1 MAIKSRPGFQMN
13 VERTARSTEKK
24 SVFLDIKPGETKRL
38 RFTPTSNE
46 DGSLFFV
53 SGQHFKLKDEGQA
66 RAFACLSVHGEEGQ
80 ECPGCLL
87 IERSV
92 EVFSEDIS
100 KKYKNDHGLSYRWHA
115 QVVPLPKDGE
125 DKPTQSYVIGLS
137 KMTADDVS
145 KIAKMEADNRQPLL
159 TDPDQ
164 GQVIQIA
171 RNNATGFGTRY
182 KTLPTGLRVSLDT
195 LLPTWEEKFLD
206 TAKAINLRV
215 VTEEKFYKAIQ
226 ETVGVGVFAQLFPNV
241 KL

>member
-13 VERTARSTEKK
+13 VERTTRSTEKRT
-24 SVFLDIKPGETKRL
+24 VFLDIKPGETKRL

-53 SGQHFKLKDEGQA
+53 SAQHFKLKDEGQP
-66 RAFACLSVHGEEGQ
+66 RAFACLNVHGTEDQ
-80 ECPGCLL
+80 NCPGCLM
-87 IERSV
+87 IERAV
-92 EVFSEDIS
+92 DVFSEEIV
-100 KKYKNDHGLSYRWHA
+100 KKLKNDHGVSYRWHA
-115 QVVPLPKDGE
+115 QVVPLPREGE
-125 DKPTQSYVIGLS
+125 DKPEQTFVIGLS

-145 KIAKMEADNRQPLL
+145 KIGKMESDNRMPNL
-159 TDPDQ
+159 TDVEE
-164 GQVIQIA
+164 GQVIQIS
-171 RNNATGFGTRY
+171 RNNATGFATRY
-182 KTLPTGLRVSLDT
+182 KTMGTGLRVSLDT